1 MLTLGCFGYFDLQTK
16 AWRMLNK
23 RNIPNPNLRSQAAVE
38 RKPTLNNREDF
49 RFPKTP
55 YSEPSINVRKQ
66 AQANLVSNLH
76 PHSAPSRN
84 VKKQAQASLAN
95 FQLQPNRKP
104 QHQGSLVNLL
114 KEQKSTTSSTGSLNR
129 KPKPKGIFS
138 NPEDLEQK
146 ATPSMRT
153 KLSELYK
160 VVIFFVI
167 LYKVM
172 SVS

>member
-1 MLTLGCFGYFDLQTK
+1 MF
-16 AWRMLNK
+16 NK
-23 RNIPNPNLRSQAAVE
+23 RNIPIPNPRPQAAVE
-38 RKPTLNNREDF
+38 RKPTLNRDDL

-66 AQANLVSNLH
+66 AQANLASNLH

-104 QHQGSLVNLL
+104 KHQGSLVNLL

-129 KPKPKGIFS
+129 RPKPKGHFL

-146 ATPSMRT
+146 ATPSMR
-153 KLSELYK
+153 KKMSQLYK
-160 VVIFFVI
+160 VVMFLFLFLCDFI
-167 LYKVM
+167 LVFPLSALY
-172 SVS
+172 S

>member
-1 MLTLGCFGYFDLQTK
+1 MF
-16 AWRMLNK
+16 NK

-66 AQANLVSNLH
+66 AQANLASNLH

-153 KLSELYK
+153 KLSKLYK